1 MFLRSGEMG
10 GTETPA
16 ESERITC
23 KILLQDGSR
32 YRRVE
37 GARAIH
43 TKPGW
48 RLEKGKLLRKKR
60 KALSPV
66 GRGWKAS
73 EAELC
78 PYVVKH

>member
-1 MFLRSGEMG
+1 MSLRSGEMG

-16 ESERITC
+16 ESERIPW
-23 KILLQDGSR
+23 KILLPDGSR

-43 TKPGW
+43 TKPGR
-48 RLEKGKLLRKKR
+48 RLEKGKLQRKKR
-60 KALSPV
+60 KALSRA

-73 EAELC
+73 EAELW
-78 PYVVKH
+78 PDVVKR